1 MIFFFYRV
9 DRIIT
14 WRTFLIVTASL
25 ILLPACSTQQP
36 RSATPHQGSPPP
48 LADGTPSSPPSN
60 ANFAQSVLQGSDRPG
75 ASPLDLIQ
83 NSQVKKEL
91 DLTETQSAKLQQIEE
106 KLKSQSQSS
115 FTNLNLEKLDAQA
128 REQKLLALSA
138 QIEKQ
143 SQASQKEVA
152 SILQPEQLKRLK
164 EITLQLYGW
173 GVLTSSQFTQELQ
186 ITSQQQQQLKELRQQ
201 MLRQISQNWPIPEND
216 TPEAQQTAREVFR
229 QTMDRI
235 TRQSNQ
241 QAFAVLTPEQ
251 QKMID
256 TLKGRKFELDPA
268 QMPNAG
274 PPPPGEAPPS

>member
-1 MIFFFYRV
+1 MNYFCQADRV
-9 DRIIT
+9 IT
-14 WRTFLIVTASL
+14 WRALLIFTTSFM
-25 ILLPACSTQQP
+25 LLSACSNQQP
-36 RSATPHQGSPPP
+36 RSLAPHQGAPPP
-48 LADGTPSSPPSN
+48 LTEGSPSSPPNN

-83 NSQVKKEL
+83 NPQVKKEL
-91 DLTETQSAKLQQIEE
+91 NLTETQSAKLQQIEE
-106 KLKSQSQSS
+106 KLKGQSKNF
-115 FTNLNLEKLDAQA
+115 FTNLDLEKLDAQA
-128 REQKLLALSA
+128 REQELLALSA
-138 QIEKQ
+138 QLEKQ

-152 SILQPEQLKRLK
+152 GILQPEQLKRLK

-186 ITSQQQQQLKELRQQ
+186 LTSQQQQQLKELRQQ

-251 QKMID
+251 QELID